1 MSEQDAHVGKRGKR
15 LSRIFMNPYA
25 NTTVVKLLRKGDRVY
40 VELPEEL
47 RDRPLKAIKISS
59 GIFVVA
65 TEDALKELIDRQLRY
80 VIRKGIEK
88 KVQGISTK
96 RGEGYWMFSSEEE
109 AAQFSSKHAAQIR
122 RREMLGIKSFD
133 GKYYVVRADVYASVL
148 PRILRALGSGKT
160 ADELSAELGL
170 ERDLVKA
177 VLELAREEGLVY
189 EAAGGV
195 YKRAE

>member
-1 MSEQDAHVGKRGKR
+1 MD
-15 LSRIFMNPYA
+15 LFA
-25 NTTVVKLLRKGDRVY
+25 NNTVAKLLKKEGKVY

-47 RDRPLKAIKISS
+47 KDKPLKAIKISK

-88 KVQGISTK
+88 KVRGISTK
-96 RGEGYWMFSSEEE
+96 RGEGYWLFTSEEE
-109 AAQFSSKHAAQIR
+109 AAYFSAKHAAQIR

-133 GKYYVVRADVYASVL
+133 GKYYVVRADVYATVL
-148 PRILRALGSGKT
+148 PKVLRALGSGKT
-160 ADELSAELGL
+160 PDELSTELGL

-189 EAAGGV
+189 EAPGGV